1 MQLMHSEHSLE
12 TFNAAA
18 DGATI
23 APMASTTSG
32 VPAARTELLDEA
44 TREAWANV
52 FVAHRRVTREAEKR
66 LHDAGLPP
74 LGWYDVM
81 YTLYQC
87 DEGRMK
93 QTALAARV
101 QVSPSGLSRLV
112 DRMVAKGVIE
122 RREVPGDRRAAELV
136 VTDEGIELMREIWAV
151 YGAVLAEHFAPA
163 VHGSAA
169 DVSRVFAA
177 TSESLEGTCS
187 TRLAEAERAVEE
199 ACEEDDAGDGEARN
213 A

>member
-1 MQLMHSEHSLE
+1 MQIMHEKLLRE
-12 TFNAAA
+12 DFTPAAA
-18 DGATI
+18 DATI
-23 APMASTTSG
+23 APMAATRSG
-32 VPAARTELLDEA
+32 SPAARTELLDEA

-52 FVAHRRVTREAEKR
+52 FLAHRRVTREAEKR

-74 LGWYDVM
+74 LAWHDVI

-136 VTDEGIELMREIWAV
+136 VTDEGVALMREIWAI
-151 YGAVLAEHFAPA
+151 YGGVLAEHFAPA

-169 DVSRVFAA
+169 EVSRVFAA
-177 TSESLEGTCS
+177 TSESLEGTCDS
-187 TRLAEAERAVEE
+187 RLAEAEREVEE
-199 ACEEDDAGDGEARN
+199 ACETEDEAERS
-213 A
+213 

>member
-1 MQLMHSEHSLE
+1 MQLMHQKQPMENLGP
-12 TFNAAA
+12 AA

-32 VPAARTELLDEA
+32 APAARTELLEEA
-44 TREAWANV
+44 TRDAWKNV
-52 FVAHRRVTREAEKR
+52 FDAHRRVTRETEKR
-66 LHDAGLPP
+66 LHEAGLPP
-74 LGWYDVM
+74 LAWYDVI
-81 YTLYQC
+81 YTLYQS

-112 DRMVAKGVIE
+112 DRMVARGVIE

-136 VTDEGIELMREIWAV
+136 VTEAGVELLREIWAI
-151 YGAVLAEHFAPA
+151 YGGVLAEHFAPA
-163 VHGSAA
+163 VQGKAA

-177 TSESLEGTCS
+177 TSESLEGTCD
-187 TRLAEAERAVEE
+187 TRLAEAEREIEE
-199 ACEEDDAGDGEARN
+199 ACESADESEAGA
-213 A
+213 